1 VPVKNGNNGNAGER
15 VINLINGN
23 VGERKNN
30 GSTKNLKTNLMNL
43 LEKLFL
49 KLLYKLLK
57 F

>member
-1 VPVKNGNNGNAGER
+1 MLVKNGNNGNVGER
-15 VINLINGN
+15 VTNSHNGN

-30 GSTKNLKTNLMNL
+30 GWTKNLKTNLMNL

-49 KLLYKLLK
+49 KSLYKLLK

>member
-1 VPVKNGNNGNAGER
+1 MPVKNGNNGNAGER
-15 VINLINGN
+15 VINLTNGN